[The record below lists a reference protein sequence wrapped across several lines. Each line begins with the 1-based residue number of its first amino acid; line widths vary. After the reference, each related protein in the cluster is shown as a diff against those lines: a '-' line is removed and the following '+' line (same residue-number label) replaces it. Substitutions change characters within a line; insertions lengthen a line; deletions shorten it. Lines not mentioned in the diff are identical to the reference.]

1 MQERLVQLMQA
12 KQLNAAKLAD
22 LLGIQRSGLSHIL
35 SGRNK
40 PGYDFME
47 KLLLKFPDL
56 NAEWLILG
64 KGNMLKLSV
73 NPIQDIFSANNE
85 VNNAAN
91 VVNSE
96 EAPVYNTIQKPSKP
110 VNLDKVTDVNLLK
123 NVENKQIERIVLFYS
138 DKSFS
143 EYSPEK

>member
-1 MQERLVQLMQA
+1 MQERLVQLMQV

-40 PGYDFME
+40 PGYDFIQ
-47 KLLLKFPDL
+47 KILLKFPDL
-56 NAEWLILG
+56 NADWLILG
-64 KGNMLKLSV
+64 TGNMLKSSV
-73 NPIQDIFSANNE
+73 NPIQDIFSVNHE
-85 VNNAAN
+85 VNKSAS

-96 EAPVYNTIQKPSKP
+96 DAPVYNTVSKP
-110 VNLDKVTDVNLLK
+110 EKPINLDKFTNVNRSR
-123 NVENKQIERIVLFYS
+123 NTENKQLVRIVLFYS

-143 EYSPEK
+143 EYSPEE

>member
-1 MQERLVQLMQA
+1 MQERLVQFMQA

-40 PGYDFME
+40 PGYDFIE
-47 KLLLKFPDL
+47 KILLKFPDL

-64 KGNMLKLSV
+64 TENMLKTSA
-73 NPIQDIFSANNE
+73 NPIQDIFSVNNE
-85 VNNAAN
+85 VNKSAS

-96 EAPVYNTIQKPSKP
+96 DAPVYNTIPKPEKP
-110 VNLDKVTDVNLLK
+110 VDFNKFT
-123 NVENKQIERIVLFYS
+123 NVISTKHTENKQLERIVLFYS

-143 EYSPEK
+143 EYSPE